1 MEVKEKIIEW
11 ITPYITEHDLFLVD
25 VKIQGGKKVEVF
37 VDSDEGI
44 KISQCAEISRLLESH
59 LDGSGL
65 VSEHYMLDVS
75 SPGMSNPLKV
85 LRQYKRRI
93 DRELSI
99 LKTDGTTLDVVLKEV
114 KADSIIVEKIVSTPK
129 GKKKKKEA
137 EEAVTNLPFEIQFS
151 DIKKATLILKW

>member
-1 MEVKEKIIEW
+1 MEVKDKIIEW

-93 DRELSI
+93 GRELSI
-99 LKTDGTTLDVVLKEV
+99 VKTDGTTLDVVLKEV
-114 KADSIIVEKIVSTPK
+114 KEDSIIVETILSEPK
-129 GKKKKKEA
+129 GKKKKKDA
-137 EEAVTNLPFEIQFS
+137 EEVAVNAPFEIKFG

>member
-1 MEVKEKIIEW
+1 
-11 ITPYITEHDLFLVD
+11 
-25 VKIQGGKKVEVF
+25 
-37 VDSDEGI
+37 
-44 KISQCAEISRLLESH
+44 LLESH

-93 DRELSI
+93 GRELSI
-99 LKTDGTTLDVVLKEV
+99 VKTDGTTIDVVLKEV
-114 KADSIIVEKIVSTPK
+114 KADSLIVEKIISEPK

-137 EEAVTNLPFEIQFS
+137 EEALVNLPFEIQFG

>member
-1 MEVKEKIIEW
+1 MEVKDKIIEW
-11 ITPYITEHDLFLVD
+11 ITPYINEHNLFLVD

-85 LRQYKRRI
+85 LRQFKRRI
-93 DRELSI
+93 GRELSI
-99 LKTDGTTLDVVLKEV
+99 VKTDGIVLDVVLKEV
-114 KADSIIVEKIVSTPK
+114 KEDSIIVEKIVSEPK
-129 GKKKKKEA
+129 GKKKKKDV
-137 EEAVTNLPFEIQFS
+137 EEVAINAPFEIKFG